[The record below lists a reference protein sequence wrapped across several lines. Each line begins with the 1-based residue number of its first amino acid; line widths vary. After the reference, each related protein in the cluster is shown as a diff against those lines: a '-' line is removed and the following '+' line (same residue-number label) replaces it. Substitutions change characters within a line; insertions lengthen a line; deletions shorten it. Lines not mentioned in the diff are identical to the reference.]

1 MLYYLTE
8 SLIDMEVVNMR
19 LLNANINCFGGT
31 DNHREEYKKLYGNR
45 KYLNIWDQIGKSQ
58 NVAGLLE
65 DILKI
70 SPDIVILQEY
80 DINSKEAKD
89 FNKKMNEHGYIMH
102 SETIEYRRASMTVF
116 YVKKGLEVSYVST
129 GHTKNGRAYAVKIDE
144 TIIYGTHV
152 PPVYDSQYWNEL
164 KRFVRSY
171 CNQKI
176 IAIGNYNIINYKN
189 KNEYSELLES
199 AVDIWKAQGN
209 KEGISVMGDSVIASK
224 TMNKNSLKVSRHNNT
239 YTDHPIIIVDVN

>member
-1 MLYYLTE
+1 
-8 SLIDMEVVNMR
+8 MR
-19 LLNANINCFGGT
+19 LLNTNINCFGGT
-31 DNHREEYKKLYGNR
+31 GNHREEYKKLYGNR
-45 KYLNIWDQIGKSQ
+45 KYLNIWDQIDKFYNKRRKCLYDVLGDS
-58 NVAGLLE
+58 
-65 DILKI
+65 KI
-70 SPDIVILQEY
+70 RPNQLFALSLSYPVLDV
-80 DINSKEAKD
+80 NSKEAKD
-89 FNKKMNEHGYIMH
+89 FNKKMNEHGYIMY

-176 IAIGNYNIINYKN
+176 IAVGNYNIINYKN
-189 KNEYSELLES
+189 KNEYSELLET

-209 KEGISVMGDSVIASK
+209 KEDISVMGDCVIASK
-224 TMNKNSLKVSRHNNT
+224 TMNSLKVSRHNNT

>member
-1 MLYYLTE
+1 
-8 SLIDMEVVNMR
+8 MR
-19 LLNANINCFGGT
+19 LLNTNINCFGGT
-31 DNHREEYKKLYGNR
+31 GNHREEYKKLYGNR
-45 KYLNIWDQIGKSQ
+45 KYLNIWGQIDKSQ

-89 FNKKMNEHGYIMH
+89 FNKKMNEHGYIMY

-176 IAIGNYNIINYKN
+176 IAVGNYNIINYKN
-189 KNEYSELLES
+189 KNEYSELLET

-209 KEGISVMGDSVIASK
+209 KEDISVMGDCVIASK
-224 TMNKNSLKVSRHNNT
+224 TMNSLKVSRHNNT

>member
-1 MLYYLTE
+1 
-8 SLIDMEVVNMR
+8 MR
-19 LLNANINCFGGT
+19 LLNTNINCFGGT
-31 DNHREEYKKLYGNR
+31 GNHREEYKKLYGNR
-45 KYLNIWDQIGKSQ
+45 KYLNIWDQIDKSQ

-89 FNKKMNEHGYIMH
+89 FNKKMNEHGYIMY

-129 GHTKNGRAYAVKIDE
+129 GHTKNSRAYAVKIDE

-176 IAIGNYNIINYKN
+176 IAVGNYNIINYKN
-189 KNEYSELLES
+189 KNEYSELLET

-209 KEGISVMGDSVIASK
+209 KEDISVMGDCVIASK
-224 TMNKNSLKVSRHNNT
+224 TMNSLKVSRHNNT

>member
-1 MLYYLTE
+1 MCIRD
-8 SLIDMEVVNMR
+8 S
-19 LLNANINCFGGT
+19 
-31 DNHREEYKKLYGNR
+31 
-45 KYLNIWDQIGKSQ
+45 
-58 NVAGLLE
+58 
-65 DILKI
+65 
-70 SPDIVILQEY
+70 
-80 DINSKEAKD
+80 
-89 FNKKMNEHGYIMH
+89 
-102 SETIEYRRASMTVF
+102 
-116 YVKKGLEVSYVST
+116 
-129 GHTKNGRAYAVKIDE
+129 TKNGRAYAVKIDE

-189 KNEYSELLES
+189 KNEYNELLES

-209 KEGISVMGDSVIASK
+209 KEGISVLGDSAIASK
-224 TMNKNSLKVSRHNNT
+224 IMNINLLKVSRLNNT

>member
-1 MLYYLTE
+1 
-8 SLIDMEVVNMR
+8 MR
-19 LLNANINCFGGT
+19 LLNTNINCFGGT
-31 DNHREEYKKLYGNR
+31 GNHREEYKKLYGNR
-45 KYLNIWDQIGKSQ
+45 KYLNIWDQIDKSQ

-89 FNKKMNEHGYIMH
+89 FNKKMNEHGYIMY

-164 KRFVRSY
+164 KRCVRSY
-171 CNQKI
+171 SNQKI
-176 IAIGNYNIINYKN
+176 IAVGNYNIINYKN
-189 KNEYSELLES
+189 KNEYSELLET

-209 KEGISVMGDSVIASK
+209 KEDISVMGDCVIASK
-224 TMNKNSLKVSRHNNT
+224 TMNSLKVSRHNNT

>member
-1 MLYYLTE
+1 
-8 SLIDMEVVNMR
+8 MR

-45 KYLNIWDQIGKSQ
+45 KYLNIWDQIDKSQ

-89 FNKKMNEHGYIMH
+89 FNKKMNEHGYIMY

-176 IAIGNYNIINYKN
+176 IAVGNYNIINYKN

-209 KEGISVMGDSVIASK
+209 KEDISVMGDSVIASK
-224 TMNKNSLKVSRHNNT
+224 TMNSLKVSRHNNT